1 MAKCRF
7 CGKEITW
14 MKDGRKNVPVEYDG
28 TVHRCEEMIN
38 ARKSF
43 KSVEVN
49 EVDPDLI
56 KQYEQAI
63 NDKASKTK
71 KKNR

>member
-7 CGKEITW
+7 CNKEVTW
-14 MKDGRKNVPVEYDG
+14 MKDGRKNVPVESDG
-28 TVHRCEEMIN
+28 ATHKCDQMIN
-38 ARKSF
+38 SRNSFRKVSPT
-43 KSVEVN
+43 
-49 EVDPDLI
+49 EVDPELL

-71 KKNR
+71 KKS